1 MGHSEKIFY
10 SDGVSENEGRKFNR
24 ELIKDTNVYIQ
35 HALKTLKYIYTR
47 KAKPCLFSKMAESQ

>member
-35 HALKTLKYIYTR
+35 HTLKTLKKKKYT
-47 KAKPCLFSKMAESQ
+47 ESQTLLI

>member
-10 SDGVSENEGRKFNR
+10 SDVVSENEGRKFNR

-35 HALKTLKYIYTR
+35 HTLKTLKKKNTR